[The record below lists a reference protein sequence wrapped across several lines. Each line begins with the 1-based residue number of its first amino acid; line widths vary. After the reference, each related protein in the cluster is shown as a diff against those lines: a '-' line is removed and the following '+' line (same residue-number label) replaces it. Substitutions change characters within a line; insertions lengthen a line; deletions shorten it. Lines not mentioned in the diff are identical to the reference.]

1 MTIFF
6 VWTAVFIGVKLTAL
20 GRNSGLLVF
29 YAKGQAARIFGMKKP
44 AHYAW
49 TVLAITFVV
58 LLVSAATR
66 ATPGVLMVPFEKEF
80 GWSRATIS
88 LAISTNLVLYG
99 LMGPFAAGLVNRYGP
114 RRVMAASAFLM
125 GLGTLATIVMKQS
138 WELVAL
144 WGVVVGVGT
153 GMIAIVMGATVVQ
166 RWFHQ
171 HRGLALGLLTASSA
185 TGQLIF
191 LPLLAKLVVTYG
203 WRSAVIVIS
212 AVALLIAPI
221 AFWIMRDR
229 PADKGVRPLGL
240 PDTEP
245 VPPSASV
252 ENPVVAALSALKMA
266 SRTREFWIL
275 AGSFFIC
282 GASTNGLV
290 GTHMIPACMD
300 HGIPEVQAAGL
311 LAMMGIFDLI
321 GTTGSGWLSDRFDNR
336 LLLLM
341 YYGFRGLA
349 LLYLPYGFVSESHG
363 LSLFA
368 VFYGL
373 DWIATVPPTVALAR
387 QAFGAEKAG
396 LVFGWI
402 LASHQVGAALAA
414 SVAGFIRTSEGSYD
428 HAFMIAGVLCMISA
442 AAVLFA
448 TKRPPAETLNPVA
461 G

>member
-1 MTIFF
+1 
-6 VWTAVFIGVKLTAL
+6 
-20 GRNSGLLVF
+20 
-29 YAKGQAARIFGMKKP
+29 MKKP
-44 AHYAW
+44 PHYAW
-49 TVLAITFVV
+49 IVLAITFVV

-88 LAISTNLVLYG
+88 LAISTNLLLYG

-114 RRVMAASAFLM
+114 RRVMTASVLLM
-125 GLGTLATIVMKQS
+125 GLGTLATVAMKQS

-166 RWFHQ
+166 RWFHV

-191 LPLLAKLVVTYG
+191 LPLLAKLVVTSG
-203 WRSAVIVIS
+203 WRWAVIVIS
-212 AVALLIAPI
+212 AIALLIAPI

-229 PADKGVRPLGL
+229 PADKGLRPLGL
-240 PDTEP
+240 PETEP
-245 VPPSASV
+245 VAPTSTG

-311 LAMMGIFDLI
+311 LALMGIFDLI

-349 LLYLPYGFVSESHG
+349 LLYLPYGFVSEGHG
-363 LSLFA
+363 LSIFA

-414 SVAGFIRTSEGSYD
+414 SVAGLIRTNEGSYD
-428 HAFMIAGVLCMISA
+428 HAFMIAGFLCMISA
-442 AAVLFA
+442 VAVLFA
-448 TKRPPAETLNPVA
+448 TKRPPAQALNPVA

>member
-1 MTIFF
+1 
-6 VWTAVFIGVKLTAL
+6 
-20 GRNSGLLVF
+20 
-29 YAKGQAARIFGMKKP
+29 MKKP

-442 AAVLFA
+442 VAVLFA